1 VSVLFLILVASGSR
15 ELACNLTRESGIV
28 ENLSAAGYLGALL
41 AALYHLGLGGQEK
54 KHRPVLFF
62 WIFASLVFLGEEISW
77 GQHFFHFSTP
87 ETLAS
92 INVQREMNLHNLR
105 FWNAPDWFAQLR
117 QGKIDLRLLFSSANL
132 FRAGFVS
139 YFLLFPILSRRWA
152 RLRRLYVVPPDR
164 TFFLVV
170 WPVIGFSILL
180 SLLGSA
186 EKHKAFSETREMIYA
201 LAIMFFAFF
210 YLKPD
215 THGQKRS

>member
-1 VSVLFLILVASGSR
+1 MAR
-15 ELACNLTRESGIV
+15 NLTRESGVV
-28 ENLSAAGYLGALL
+28 ENLSAAGYLGAMLVSIHYWRGNVGEDRGVLL
-41 AALYHLGLGGQEK
+41 LW
-54 KHRPVLFF
+54 F
-62 WIFASLVFLGEEISW
+62 FASLVFLGEEISW

-117 QGKIDLRLLFSSANL
+117 QGKIDPRLLFSSANL

-139 YFLLFPILSRRWA
+139 YFLLFPILSRQWA
-152 RLRRLYVVPPDR
+152 WLRRLYIVPPDR
-164 TFFLVV
+164 TFFLAV
-170 WPVIGFSILL
+170 WPVIGLSILL
-180 SLLGSA
+180 SLLGPA
-186 EKHKAFSETREMIYA
+186 EKHKVFSETREMIYS